1 MGIIIPA
8 NDYEASELAFNTLLN
23 VLPVNAKI
31 EEVVSEDEIIVD
43 MNTTNNDASWALGL
57 KGPTV
62 LPYGATTTV
71 DGYIINPSTT
81 GEKIVID
88 DWSKITEEDMQK
100 YHSAKIGLVIDDE
113 LVELYN
119 LAKSQ
124 GKIELAMSILM
135 EIKNNK

>member
-8 NDYEASELAFNTLLN
+8 NDYEASELAFSTLLN

-31 EEVVSEDEIIVD
+31 EEVVSENEIIVD
-43 MNTTNNDASWALGL
+43 KTYDTSYALGL
-57 KGPTV
+57 EFITQDD
-62 LPYGATTTV
+62 V
-71 DGYIINPSTT
+71 D
-81 GEKIVID
+81 
-88 DWSKITEEDMQK
+88 K
-100 YHSAKIGLVIDDE
+100 YYSAKIGLVVDDE

-135 EIKNNK
+135 EIKNNNK